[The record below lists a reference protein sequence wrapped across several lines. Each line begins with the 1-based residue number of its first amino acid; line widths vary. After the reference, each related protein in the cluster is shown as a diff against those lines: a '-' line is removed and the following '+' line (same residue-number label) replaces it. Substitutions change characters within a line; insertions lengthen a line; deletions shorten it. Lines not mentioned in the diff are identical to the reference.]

1 MTLLGVAVRWLQ
13 LASALSLIGVFT
25 LALLAGR
32 SDRPTARAWETRVL
46 SLSRWIIVVL
56 LASGLGA
63 LSYQAA
69 VVTGRTSALLDP
81 AAWLRLLLHSRFG
94 TVWMISYCFLLL
106 LAALMLLRER
116 EASAADWI
124 AWRAEAW
131 ALAVA
136 AAAAMAWAGHA
147 AAVEPWGLVAAAA
160 DAVHIAVAG
169 AWLGGLWPLALL
181 LRAASREKGADARP
195 FAVLA
200 TRRFSAFALVGMLI
214 VIGTGLWNAWV
225 QVASVPA
232 LVGTRYGWLLLVKM
246 GLLLPI
252 LGLAAA
258 NRSRLPALSGEA
270 ATVGRPAMARLSRF
284 VGWELGLALSILA
297 VTSGLTLTAPA
308 LHDSPHWPFAHRLSY
323 DAMADVPGV
332 KARLLIGSQIAILG
346 LLGLILGVLVKRR
359 RALIASAGTGVIV
372 VGLWVAL
379 PPLAVD
385 AYPTTYLRP
394 AVPYEV
400 TSIDSGMTLFA
411 NHCGICHGR
420 SGVGDGP
427 GGAGLPRP
435 PADLTAPHTGQH
447 TAGDLFWWLTHG
459 IPASGMPPFGGMLS
473 QDERWDLINFVRALS
488 AGQQVRILG
497 PVIEPGGARLAAPD
511 FTFAVGPSPA
521 RSLKDLR
528 GTSLLLVFFSLP
540 ESRARLTQL
549 GEVYGEL
556 QFLGTEIIA
565 VPMDADPRIL
575 TRLGGDPPILFP
587 VVTDGAAEIIPT
599 YMLFRRGLG
608 PDGLRPEPPMPRHM
622 ELLID
627 RQGYIRARWIPR
639 PDRGPVPGQAPRGPG
654 AWRGAGWSDLDLLRT
669 EVASLDLEA
678 PAEPPEEHVH

>member
-13 LASALSLIGVFT
+13 LTSALSLIGVFT

-46 SLSRWIIVVL
+46 SLGRWLIIVL
-56 LASGLGA
+56 LASSLGA

-69 VVTGRTSALLDP
+69 VVTGRTAALLDP
-81 AAWLRLLLHSRFG
+81 AGWLRLLLHSRFG
-94 TVWMISYCFLLL
+94 TVWMVSCSLVLL
-106 LAALMLLRER
+106 LAALVLLRER
-116 EASAADWI
+116 EASAIDWI

-136 AAAAMAWAGHA
+136 AAAVMAWAGHA
-147 AAVEPWGLVAAAA
+147 AAVEPWGLVASAA
-160 DAVHIAVAG
+160 DAVHIAAAG

-195 FAVLA
+195 FAVLTA
-200 TRRFSAFALVGMLI
+200 RRFSVLALAGMLI

-246 GLLLPI
+246 GLLFPI

-270 ATVGRPAMARLSRF
+270 ATVGRPAMARLARF
-284 VGWELGLALSILA
+284 VGWELALALSILA
-297 VTSGLTLTAPA
+297 VTSGLSLTAPA
-308 LHDSPHWPFAHRLSY
+308 RHDSPYWPFAHRLAY
-323 DAMADVPGV
+323 DVMAGMPGV
-332 KARLLIGSQIAILG
+332 KPRLLIGSQIAILG
-346 LLGLILGVLVKRR
+346 LLGLILGVLVKRQ
-359 RALIASAGTGVIV
+359 RALIASASIGVIV

-411 NHCGICHGR
+411 NHCAICHGR

-473 QDERWDLINFVRALS
+473 QDERWDLINFLRALA
-488 AGQQVRILG
+488 AGQQARTLG
-497 PVIEPGGARLAAPD
+497 PVIEPGRAWLAAPD

-528 GTSLLLVFFSLP
+528 GSSLLLVVFFSLP

-549 GEVYGEL
+549 AEVYGEL
-556 QFLGTEIIA
+556 QFLGAEIIA
-565 VPMDADPRIL
+565 VQMDADPRIL
-575 TRLGGDPPILFP
+575 RRLGGDPPILFP
-587 VVTDGAAEIIPT
+587 VVTDGAAEIIPA

-608 PDGLRPEPPMPRHM
+608 PDGLRPEPPVPTHL

-639 PDRGPVPGQAPRGPG
+639 PDS
-654 AWRGAGWSDLDLLRT
+654 AGWSNLDLLRAELT
-669 EVASLDLEA
+669 SLDREA
-678 PAEPPEEHVH
+678 PAAPPEEHVH